1 MSEEPIYDEQDQ
13 AAIQERLANNTSFPQ
28 VDPLQNVAETIGD
41 VGIGQ
46 NEYFS
51 NRSKG
56 RLPNLYKFTDE
67 LVYPADLT
75 SSQFQN
81 RQHTLVWFKTFKR
94 KSQRASLSLKKDESG
109 SYNFGAGIVDREGN
123 QESGF
128 TINTSKLLD
137 EGPSAAVSGE
147 KASYTTYGNF
157 GGIIGGQ
164 NGVQRNSVSGELE
177 GYGDLSNAEQAAFNQ
192 GVVEKIASDVR
203 LSKATEQL
211 EDQIFMYVPAGLNFA
226 DQVEYEDKS
235 AGAFNAINEAIS
247 GNIGAGVDKLKLL
260 GVGKLSAIAGA
271 VPGVGEDDLNTF
283 FQARLGFAEN
293 PRQEALFKGVNRKS
307 FEMAFSFAPRS
318 QTESIQMLNII
329 EAFRYHAL
337 PELSVSGQMLLSPH
351 EFDVTFM
358 HAPEN
363 ADDFARGEGPSGY
376 VENVNLP
383 KIGRCFLKNI
393 SLAYAPNDRSAFFH
407 DGVPTQVNMQLTF
420 DQAII
425 LNRQL
430 VLAGF

>member
-75 SSQFQN
+75 SSEFQN

-192 GVVEKIASDVR
+192 
-203 LSKATEQL
+203 
-211 EDQIFMYVPAGLNFA
+211 
-226 DQVEYEDKS
+226 
-235 AGAFNAINEAIS
+235 
-247 GNIGAGVDKLKLL
+247 
-260 GVGKLSAIAGA
+260 
-271 VPGVGEDDLNTF
+271 
-283 FQARLGFAEN
+283 
-293 PRQEALFKGVNRKS
+293 
-307 FEMAFSFAPRS
+307 
-318 QTESIQMLNII
+318 
-329 EAFRYHAL
+329 
-337 PELSVSGQMLLSPH
+337 
-351 EFDVTFM
+351 EFID
-358 HAPEN
+358 
-363 ADDFARGEGPSGY
+363 
-376 VENVNLP
+376 
-383 KIGRCFLKNI
+383 
-393 SLAYAPNDRSAFFH
+393 
-407 DGVPTQVNMQLTF
+407 
-420 DQAII
+420 
-425 LNRQL
+425 
-430 VLAGF
+430 